1 MVGHNETGRLAED
14 LQGEMMK
21 NTATLLRTQCDAL
34 RALPPEQFKTAVL
47 ALWEYEMDGK
57 EPEDP
62 VAAMAVGMAKPLI
75 DERSKRSQAGKK
87 AAETRWGDA
96 MLMRSDAMLMR
107 SDAIVCDA
115 DAIECDSMRS
125 NAKRM
130 RSYAIGCDPN
140 AIRCHEVESRK
151 KKVESKKDKKSIGRF
166 APPTTEDVRQYVA
179 EKGYQVDAE
188 RFVDFYASKNWMV
201 GKNKMADW
209 KAAVRNWA
217 RSQRQEST
225 TKGSRTTNR
234 FNNFEPS
241 GTDWDAVADR
251 IMGAQDV

>member
-1 MVGHNETGRLAED
+1 
-14 LQGEMMK
+14 MK

-34 RALPPEQFKTAVL
+34 KALPPEQFKTAVL

-57 EPEDP
+57 QPDDP

-75 DERSKRSQAGKK
+75 DERNKRSQAGKK

-96 MLMRSDAMLMR
+96 MLMRSDA
-107 SDAIVCDA
+107 
-115 DAIECDSMRS
+115 
-125 NAKRM
+125 NRM

-140 AIRCHEVESRK
+140 AIRCHEEESRK

-166 APPTTEDVRQYVA
+166 APPTTEDVRQYIA